1 MLNWYGENQRDLPW
15 RKQPV
20 NPYHILVSEIMLQ
33 QTTVATVKGYFTK
46 FLERW
51 PTIQDLAVAS
61 QDELMQYWQGLGYY
75 SRARNL
81 HKTAKIV
88 TDEYHGILP
97 NSYHALMTL
106 PGLGPYTAAAI
117 ASIAFGESI
126 IAIDTNVNR
135 VLCRLFAVSSSGK
148 IQKIQIQEIAD
159 SLAHSDHSGA
169 ISQALMDIGSTLC
182 KSKNPKCADC
192 FLKNNCLAFSKD
204 LQNILPLKPAKTARP
219 KRFGHSFIMRH
230 KNQVCIEKRPEKGLL
245 ASMYQFPSSEFSSEQ
260 AVVQYPIKS
269 EWAHIG
275 TVRHIFTHFELE
287 LTLWE
292 TFVANTNNGQWTALS
307 NLGNYGLPTMFKKA
321 LAYVKT

>member
-1 MLNWYGENQRDLPW
+1 
-15 RKQPV
+15 
-20 NPYHILVSEIMLQ
+20 MLQ

-204 LQNILPLKPAKTARP
+204 LQNILL
-219 KRFGHSFIMRH
+219 
-230 KNQVCIEKRPEKGLL
+230 
-245 ASMYQFPSSEFSSEQ
+245 Y
-260 AVVQYPIKS
+260 
-269 EWAHIG
+269 
-275 TVRHIFTHFELE
+275 
-287 LTLWE
+287 
-292 TFVANTNNGQWTALS
+292 
-307 NLGNYGLPTMFKKA
+307 
-321 LAYVKT
+321 